1 MNAEEKTAW
10 IDEENKIVSFHAIDN
25 AKMVMKAESLFWDF
39 LFGLTNSGYRVM
51 GRGDRF
57 GMKRIP
63 VLLLAATLCLWL
75 AACSKKPEPEPISPD
90 INTEATDIKEKIE

>member
-25 AKMVMKAESLFWDF
+25 AKMVMKAEILFWDF

-51 GRGDRF
+51 
-57 GMKRIP
+57 
-63 VLLLAATLCLWL
+63 
-75 AACSKKPEPEPISPD
+75 
-90 INTEATDIKEKIE
+90 